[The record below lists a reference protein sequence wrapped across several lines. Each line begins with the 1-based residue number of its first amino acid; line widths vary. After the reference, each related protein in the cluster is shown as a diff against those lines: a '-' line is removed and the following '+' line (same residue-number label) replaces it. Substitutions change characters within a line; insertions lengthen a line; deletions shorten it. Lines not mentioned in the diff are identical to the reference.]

1 MNSHLQDVNNSVIA
15 KLQIFQHSAMKV
27 DWTMDGKPTEVKRAL
42 AVKKKKTPSRALRRR
57 D

>member
-42 AVKKKKTPSRALRRR
+42 AVKKKKDTIKGFET
-57 D
+57 